1 MIDLTPLD
9 IRKKKKD
16 FTRVLRGY
24 EPREVDHFLDT
35 VAERLEEVVKLNLT
49 LRERVDR
56 LAERVQGQ
64 EGRERAVQE
73 ALVTAQSLK
82 HDIQEQ
88 AKREAEL
95 IMREAESAAENV
107 RDAIK
112 GVINERRRELVELN
126 RARTRFLKG
135 FRSLL
140 ERELD
145 AVEVAE
151 TSPGSDELDLDV
163 LQFGR
168 TAARTESEESEALEA
183 AVEVSE
189 VTIELP
195 KESELDEAVETVA
208 LSPTGEEVAE
218 TEVAETEP
226 SAPRAEVEIEGA
238 VDETDTEEEGESE
251 VPPPPTGR
259 SRAVRERVSAGD
271 AGEPGSGAE
280 EERWGAR

>member
-107 RDAIK
+107 RDAVK

-126 RARTRFLKG
+126 RARSRFLKG

-168 TAARTESEESEALEA
+168 TAARIESEESEVLEA
-183 AVEVSE
+183 AAEVSE

-195 KESELDEAVETVA
+195 KESELDESVETVA
-208 LSPTGEEVAE
+208 LAPTVEEVAE
-218 TEVAETEP
+218 TEVAEEEP
-226 SAPRAEVEIEGA
+226 AAPQAEVEIEGA
-238 VDETDTEEEGESE
+238 VDETAAEEEGEPE
-251 VPPPPTGR
+251 VPPPATGR
-259 SRAVRERVSAGD
+259 SRAIRERVSAGD
-271 AGEPGSGAE
+271 AADSGSGAE